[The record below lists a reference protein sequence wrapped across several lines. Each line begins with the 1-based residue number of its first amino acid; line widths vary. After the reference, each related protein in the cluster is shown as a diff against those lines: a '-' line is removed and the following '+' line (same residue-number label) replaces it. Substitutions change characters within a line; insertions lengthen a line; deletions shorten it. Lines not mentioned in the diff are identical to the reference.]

1 MAKKYI
7 VRLTEAERT
16 DLEGLI
22 HKGKVAAHKRL
33 HAEILLKA
41 DISELGEKWL
51 DSQISEAFAAIQ
63 SIIKIQQSEPLPFYS
78 EHTLA
83 SPWLESAVLRYQSG

>member
-1 MAKKYI
+1 MSGHSLQMMNLFIKSWNWQLAKKYI

-16 DLEGLI
+16 NLESLI

-41 DISELGEKWL
+41 DITELGEKWL
-51 DSQISEAFAAIQ
+51 DS
-63 SIIKIQQSEPLPFYS
+63 
-78 EHTLA
+78 
-83 SPWLESAVLRYQSG
+83 